1 MVNEVEDT
9 VEVVEDVDCG
19 LGDLTEAFE
28 LASERLSE
36 LSDLLTSLKE
46 TVSRD
51 GYGQRDLV
59 LLGRMLVDGVPKT
72 AYEFMELEREV
83 DSMWYSNTKRN

>member
-9 VEVVEDVDCG
+9 VEVVEDVDSG
-19 LGDLTEAFE
+19 LGNLTEAFE
-28 LASERLSE
+28 LASDRLSE
-36 LSDLLTSLKE
+36 LSEVLTTLKE
-46 TVSRD
+46 TVSSD

-83 DSMWYSNTKRN
+83 DSMWYGNTKRN